1 MPVDSKLQAA
11 IAAQVIIRTSRL
23 DYETAPKV
31 ISVEE
36 MTLAEAQKIVRQLKP
51 GNTYHDD
58 IAGDTKVWLVM
69 LKGEYRIIPP
79 DPEHTYTPE
88 PLAEGCISVIVD
100 QDGRSELMAAA
111 CAE

>member
-1 MPVDSKLQAA
+1 MRKQAVLPIVA
-11 IAAQVIIRTSRL
+11 LMLLCSCSGRN
-23 DYETAPKV
+23 P
-31 ISVEE
+31 E
-36 MTLAEAQKIVRQLKP
+36 MTNSYNIIPAP
-51 GNTYHDD
+51 
-58 IAGDTKVWLVM
+58 AGLVM